1 MSRYRLLVCLAIV
14 ALVAAP
20 LGAGEK
26 TGKREWVQLLTR
38 QSPDGALAGWKSF
51 SEDPKAGTGDVWT
64 LTGEGVLVCKGNP
77 KGYLYTEKSYTN
89 FLLAL
94 HWRTPPGKKPGNGG
108 VLVRMTGKHKI
119 WPKSLEAQLNA
130 GSEGDFWGLDGF
142 ALAGPAGRLKTIP
155 ESPFGK
161 LTNLKRTDATVK
173 APGQWNQYQIVA
185 QGGVVTLT
193 INGREVN
200 RATGCDVAAGPICL
214 TSEGDEIHF
223 RNVRLVP
230 LDK

>member
-1 MSRYRLLVCLAIV
+1 MSRLSLLACLAIV
-14 ALVAAP
+14 AFAVMP
-20 LGAGEK
+20 LSAGEPK
-26 TGKREWVQLLTR
+26 PKPVVLLAGQR
-38 QSPDGALAGWKSF
+38 PDGTPAGWKSF
-51 SEDPKAGTGDVWT
+51 LEEPNARTGDVWT
-64 LTGEGVLVCKGNP
+64 LTAEGVLVCKGKP
-77 KGYLYTEKSYTN
+77 KGYLYTEKDYTN
-89 FLLAL
+89 FILTLE
-94 HWRTPPGKKPGNGG
+94 WRTPPDTKPGSGG
-108 VLVRMTGKHKI
+108 VLIRMTGKHKI

-142 ALAGPAGRLKTIP
+142 ALSGPAERLKAIP

-173 APGQWNQYQIVA
+173 APGQWNDYQIIA
-185 QGGVVTLT
+185 RGGVVTLR

-200 RATGCDVAAGPICL
+200 RATGCDVVAGPICL

-223 RNVRLVP
+223 RNVRLIP

>member
-1 MSRYRLLVCLAIV
+1 MSCYRLLVCLAIV

-26 TGKREWVQLLTR
+26 TGTSVPLLTG

-77 KGYLYTEKSYTN
+77 KGYLYTEKSYAD
-89 FLLAL
+89 FLLTL
-94 HWRTPPGKKPGNGG
+94 QWRTPPGKKPGNGG

-130 GSEGDFWGLDGF
+130 GDEGDFWGLDGYGF
-142 ALAGPAGRLKTIP
+142 SGPAERLKAIP
-155 ESPFGK
+155 QSPFGK
-161 LTNLKRTDATVK
+161 LTNLKRARGPVK
-173 APGQWNQYQIVA
+173 APGQWNEYQVA
-185 QGGVVTLT
+185 ARGDSVTLR
-193 INGREVN
+193 INGDEVN
-200 RATGCDVAAGPICL
+200 RATGCDVVAGPIVL
-214 TSEGDEIHF
+214 TAEGDEIHF